1 MSKTIVAVATLLSV
15 LTCGTAEAAGPGGFA
30 RSAFIGLSQH
40 HELATAEVAPAA
52 PYETDY
58 QAVQVLNIAVNE
70 IIGTLDGY
78 FDSLAADATGKPA
91 SAGLCADCARIKQ
104 EALVERGQPADE
116 LRVGF
121 LMTPAGTVERVLIVS
136 TGNGDLVL
144 DNRVPQI

>member
-40 HELATAEVAPAA
+40 HELATAEVAPA

-58 QAVQVLNIAVNE
+58 PAVQALNIAVNE
-70 IIGTLDGY
+70 SFGSLDAY
-78 FDSLAADATGKPA
+78 FDGFATNATGTAARP
-91 SAGLCADCARIKQ
+91 GLCTDCARIKQ
-104 EALVERGQPADE
+104 ETLVERGQPSDE
-116 LRVGF
+116 LRIGF
-121 LMTPAGTVERVLIVS
+121 LMTPTGAVERVLIVS

-144 DNRVPQI
+144 DNRAPQI